1 MLIYTHTYSAAH
13 STFLQHV
20 RCSLTFEPF
29 SQLQLQLILL
39 PGAGPANSSER
50 LCLIT
55 SSLLSTACR
64 DFSNARNFAARPSSD
79 SAMYAPW
86 VVPGVLPGAASI
98 HSRGKTP
105 YTETYVVHA
114 AAGSEDGAQS
124 SGLIP
129 VPRQAETDE
138 HTHTHKR
145 ARAHTHTPTHT
156 YTHTHIHTHIHTH
169 KHMHAQIYSLSLSLS
184 LTRARTHAHA
194 HTHANCFHFLS
205 MVLNSTSHL
214 AGLHVRAYA
223 CVCVCVCVCV
233 SVSVSWC
240 VP

>member
-1 MLIYTHTYSAAH
+1 M
-13 STFLQHV
+13 

-29 SQLQLQLILL
+29 SQVQLQLILL

-50 LCLIT
+50 LCFIT
-55 SSLLSTACR
+55 SSLSTACR

-184 LTRARTHAHA
+184 HARA
-194 HTHANCFHFLS
+194 HTRTCTHTRKLLPFLVHGAQFNVPS
-205 MVLNSTSHL
+205 SGP
-214 AGLHVRAYA
+214 ACACVRM
-223 CVCVCVCVCV
+223 CVCVCVCVCERELV
-233 SVSVSWC
+233 CALARIC
-240 VP
+240 VYAYQHPT

>member
-1 MLIYTHTYSAAH
+1 VLIYTHTYSAAH

-29 SQLQLQLILL
+29 SQVQLQLILL

-50 LCLIT
+50 LCFIT
-55 SSLLSTACR
+55 SSLSTACR

-129 VPRQAETDE
+129 VPRLAETDE
-138 HTHTHKR
+138 HTHTHTN
-145 ARAHTHTPTHT
+145 ARAHTP
-156 YTHTHIHTHIHTH
+156 THTHIHTHTHTYTHTYTHTTTCTH
-169 KHMHAQIYSLSLSLS
+169 KYTLSLSLS

-233 SVSVSWC
+233 SVSWC